1 MRKRQIYTI
10 VGFLRE
16 EIGYFKD
23 KSQGI
28 SYEEFISNKDLK
40 KILNATLNEI
50 ILATID
56 LAGECLRKAGMR
68 VPITYRDIILTT
80 RRVLGDVALKAAPLA
95 KLRNETI
102 HEYMNINWKNIQ
114 FLRSKGI
121 RIVEEYLKRAEK
133 FLK

>member
-16 EIGYFKD
+16 EIRYFKA

-28 SYEEFISNKDLK
+28 SYEEFVSNKDLK

-50 ILATID
+50 VLATVD
-56 LAGECLRKAGMR
+56 LAGECLRKAGTR